1 MLTNAQARDAK
12 PRSVRYEITC
22 DAMPGFILRV
32 LPTGKKVFF
41 ARYRGSDG
49 KDHRQRIGLMGPGLN
64 ADEARKKAM
73 AILARPGEPASAR
86 EQPPAPR
93 THVLA
98 PAERPKSPTLSEFA
112 CRFEQ
117 EHIDMYL
124 KPDTA
129 SHYRSS
135 LRRFIIP
142 ALGERR
148 LSDITPA
155 DVQRLHNSLKSIPCS
170 ANLTRCVLSCLFTKA
185 EEWEVTSGRNPVSKV
200 KKFVE
205 REVER
210 FLDGNERE
218 ALERVLAKAERT
230 PPGKPG
236 HIGREG
242 IWAIR
247 LLSLT
252 GMRRDEVRDLRWD
265 QVDWRQRILRLP
277 DSKTGK
283 RDIVVSDEVMALLG
297 VIGQAKG
304 HPRQGLVV
312 CSKTGNKL
320 HSLGE
325 TWRIVR
331 AMAGFDDVR
340 LHDLRHS
347 VASDAINNGVPLQ
360 VVGKMLGHRNY
371 RTTQRY
377 AHIADTALRDAVNLT
392 SGIIVRAGRGKARK
406 APTRPAAR

>member
-1 MLTNAQARDAK
+1 MLTNAQAREAK
-12 PRSVRYEITC
+12 PRATRYEITC
-22 DAMPGFILRV
+22 DATPGFILRV
-32 LPTGKKVFF
+32 LPSGKKVFF

-49 KDHRQRIGLMGPGLN
+49 KDRRERIGLMGPGLD
-64 ADEARKKAM
+64 AQAARRM
-73 AILARPGEPASAR
+73 ALGILARREAPASAH
-86 EQPPAPR
+86 EPAPAR
-93 THVLA
+93 GA
-98 PAERPKSPTLSEFA
+98 PRPSSPTLAEFA

-117 EHIDMYL
+117 EHIAMYL
-124 KPDTA
+124 KPATA
-129 SHYRSS
+129 GHYRSV
-135 LRRFIIP
+135 LRRYILP
-142 ALGERR
+142 ALGEWR
-148 LSDITPA
+148 LDDITSA
-155 DVQRLHNSLKSIPCS
+155 EVQRLHNSLKATPCA
-170 ANLTRCVLSCLFTKA
+170 ANLTRCVLSSLFSKA
-185 EEWEVTSGRNPVSKV
+185 EAWEVTSRRNPVARV
-200 KKFVE
+200 KKFEE

-210 FLDGNERE
+210 FLDAGERA
-218 ALERVLAKAERT
+218 ALERVLAAAERT

-236 HIGREG
+236 HLGRDG

-247 LLSLT
+247 LLALT

-297 VIGQAKG
+297 VIGEAKG
-304 HPRQGLVV
+304 HPREGLVV

-331 AMAGFDDVR
+331 AMAGLVDVR

-347 VASDAINNGVPLQ
+347 LASDAINNGVPLQ
-360 VVGKMLGHRNY
+360 LVGKMLGHKNY

-392 SGIIVRAGRGKARK
+392 SGIIVRAGRGTIR
-406 APTRPAAR
+406 